1 MLETSNLNNHYFS
14 YCIIDEAHCVS
25 EWGHD
30 FRTSYLR
37 LGQNA
42 RKYCNTKSGEIIP
55 FFALTATASY
65 DVLSDIQRELNITEE
80 DAIVRLEK
88 LDRPEIQFKIVE
100 VVADFENNE
109 NLNWKINKH

>member
-1 MLETSNLNNHYFS
+1 MFAFVSPERLQDETFRKRLLETNSNKNYFS
-14 YCIIDEAHCVS
+14 YCVIDEAHCVS

-37 LGQNA
+37 LGDNA
-42 RKYCNTKSGEIIP
+42 RKYCLTKDNVTIP

-65 DVLSDIQRELNITEE
+65 DVLADVQRELGIPDE

-88 LDRPEIQFKIVE
+88 LIDLITISYS
-100 VVADFENNE
+100 
-109 NLNWKINKH
+109 

>member
-1 MLETSNLNNHYFS
+1 METSNLNNHYFS

-37 LGQNA
+37 LGDNA
-42 RKYCNTKSGEIIP
+42 RNYCKTKSGKNIQ

-65 DVLSDIQRELNITEE
+65 DLLSDIYNYGNKKES
-80 DAIVRLEK
+80 AIQTLEK
-88 LDRPEIQFKIVE
+88 ALKLDSLKNFFLKKV
-100 VVADFENNE
+100 
-109 NLNWKINKH
+109 LS